1 LNGYSPEEISG
12 RYHQHQK
19 SPLEKTSKSGNDEH
33 NSGKQEWFYM
43 DDLTSRDDEKRLEQA
58 REQGRKEEQDRQH
71 ERELA
76 TEKGRKQALD
86 EERAREKAREKP
98 TEGWGT
104 GTTIIVSLIVLAIL
118 VAVIALLTL
127 SVSVMPVSTSYAM
140 PFTTNYAVTFP
151 EGQPIAIGNSQMSVL
166 SYQNELISDIDGDR
180 QKLVV
185 GEERVI
191 SERRAVITTLGVIN
205 LMDTNF
211 RINLK
216 YKGNR
221 DNLAYFDMAIHTSQ
235 QVPDILLTQLIPAEI
250 HAQPI

>member
-1 LNGYSPEEISG
+1 
-12 RYHQHQK
+12 
-19 SPLEKTSKSGNDEH
+19 
-33 NSGKQEWFYM
+33 
-43 DDLTSRDDEKRLEQA
+43 
-58 REQGRKEEQDRQH
+58 
-71 ERELA
+71 
-76 TEKGRKQALD
+76 
-86 EERAREKAREKP
+86 
-98 TEGWGT
+98 
-104 GTTIIVSLIVLAIL
+104 
-118 VAVIALLTL
+118 
-127 SVSVMPVSTSYAM
+127 
-140 PFTTNYAVTFP
+140 
-151 EGQPIAIGNSQMSVL
+151 
-166 SYQNELISDIDGDR
+166 
-180 QKLVV
+180 VV